1 MHHFHFPFLLLKT
14 ALLFSVKMK
23 IKELILKQEFLLNI
37 TILSFIENGIGGKH
51 LEFICN
57 KDKITKIMSEITL
70 ALKRLD
76 DLSTKEKKEF
86 LNSPHVV
93 GSAKYNLIVAIEG
106 SIDIC
111 NHLISANKLKA
122 PNDYADSFIVLAET
136 GVFEKAFVKRL
147 IEMARFRNRLVHIYW
162 NLDDELIYNIICE
175 DLKDIE
181 RFLEIISNLLS
192 NE

>member
-1 MHHFHFPFLLLKT
+1 M
-14 ALLFSVKMK
+14 
-23 IKELILKQEFLLNI
+23 ILIF
-37 TILSFIENGIGGKH
+37 TENAIGGKH
-51 LEFICN
+51 LEFTCN

-76 DLSTKEKKEF
+76 DLSAKEKKEF
-86 LNSPHVV
+86 LDSPHLI

-111 NHLISANKLKA
+111 NHLISANKLKV
-122 PNDYADSFIVLAET
+122 PEDYADSFKILGKT
-136 GVFEKAFVKRL
+136 GVFEETFVQRL

-162 NLDDELIYNIICE
+162 NLDDELIFKIISE

-181 RFLEIISNLLS
+181 RFLDIISRLLS
-192 NE
+192 Q

>member
-1 MHHFHFPFLLLKT
+1 M
-14 ALLFSVKMK
+14 
-23 IKELILKQEFLLNI
+23 
-37 TILSFIENGIGGKH
+37 ILSFIENDIGGRR

-57 KDKITKIMSEITL
+57 KDKITKIMSEIIL

-86 LNSPHVV
+86 LNSPHLI

-106 SIDIC
+106 AIDIC

-122 PNDYADSFIVLAET
+122 PNDYADSFKILGET
-136 GVFEKAFVKRL
+136 GVFEESFVQRL

-162 NLDDELIYNIICE
+162 NLDDELIYTIICE

-181 RFLEIISNLLS
+181 QFLEIISSLLS
-192 NE
+192 KKK